1 MECPHNLV
9 LTRMEPA
16 MLGYTPQTIKNLIR
30 AGGILEI
37 DCRDYTW
44 ETVKDMIA
52 IAVALPRLPHPR
64 LIFIIRDY
72 PSRILDE
79 LVLLAGRTCAFRLI
93 GK

>member
-1 MECPHNLV
+1 
-9 LTRMEPA
+9 
-16 MLGYTPQTIKNLIR
+16 MLGYTPQTIKDLIR

-79 LVLLAGRTCAFRLI
+79 LVLLAGGTCGFRLI